1 MENKFLGNRIYCI
14 ASGEAEGVLKFYM
27 YAQDASTK
35 AEFLIELQI
44 VKATKI
50 LDATI
55 KSTKPEIAE
64 KFKIMYESIIKS
76 GLN

>member
-1 MENKFLGNRIYCI
+1 
-14 ASGEAEGVLKFYM
+14 M

-64 KFKIMYESIIKS
+64 KFKMMYESIIKT